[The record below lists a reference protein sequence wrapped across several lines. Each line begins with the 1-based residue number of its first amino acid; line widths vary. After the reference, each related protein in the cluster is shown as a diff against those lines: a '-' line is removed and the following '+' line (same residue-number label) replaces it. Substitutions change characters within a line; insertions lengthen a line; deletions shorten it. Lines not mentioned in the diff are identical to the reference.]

1 MFLTQLLVITFAI
14 TGPIFAIPMEQEL
27 AGRAARPEANVGRFP
42 ANTNELVHPRE
53 APNEPLSNEV
63 HVYIEQPI
71 RGTTENQ
78 ARSSN
83 HPGPQNPAHSQT
95 NEADEMIGNVS
106 RQAYQIHH
114 TTTTTTTTGV
124 AQAQRQNRRQLCRFF
139 CAATFPAVICLMF
152 MGRRPIPSDIVSE
165 TEWAFIGAFFVYLFA
180 VISSLGAATI
190 R

>member
-1 MFLTQLLVITFAI
+1 MFLTHLLVITFAI
-14 TGPIFAIPMEQEL
+14 TGPAFAIPMEQEL

-83 HPGPQNPAHSQT
+83 HPEPQNPAHSQT
-95 NEADEMIGNVS
+95 NEADDMIGNVS

-114 TTTTTTTTGV
+114 TTATTTGV

-139 CAATFPAVICLMF
+139 FAATFPALICLMF
-152 MGRRPIPSDIVSE
+152 MGRHPIPSDIVSE

-180 VISSLGAATI
+180 VLSSLGAATI